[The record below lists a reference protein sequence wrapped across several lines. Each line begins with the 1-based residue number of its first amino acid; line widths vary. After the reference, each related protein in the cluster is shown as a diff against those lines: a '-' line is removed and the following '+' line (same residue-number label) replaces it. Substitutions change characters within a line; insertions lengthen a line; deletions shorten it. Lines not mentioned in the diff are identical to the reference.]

1 MSAFEELVE
10 AHGSALLGYASRL
23 TRGDHHR
30 AEDVV
35 QETWLRAWRNLDR
48 MTEDRGSVRAWLMRV
63 AHNIVVD
70 QYRSRRARPTEV
82 EMPEGD
88 PTSVPGPADEVL
100 NRVVVGSVLEAL
112 PPTHRSTVVEVYFAD
127 RTAAGAAEVLSV
139 PVGTVKS
146 RVHKA
151 LRVLRA
157 ELPAPAA
164 LEAA

>member
-1 MSAFEELVE
+1 MSAFETIVS
-10 AHGSALLGYASRL
+10 AHGSALLAYASRL
-23 TRGDHHR
+23 TGDRHR

-35 QETWLRAWRNLDR
+35 QETWVRAWRNQERL
-48 MTEDRGSVRAWLMRV
+48 TEDRGSVRGWLLRV

-70 QYRSRRARPTEV
+70 QHRSRRARPTEV

-88 PTSVPGPADEVL
+88 FAVVRESSDDVL
-100 NRVVVGSVLEAL
+100 NRMVVDSVLDVL
-112 PPTHRSTVVEVYFAD
+112 PSPHRATVVEVYFAD
-127 RTAAGAAEVLSV
+127 RTAAGAAEVLRV

-151 LRVLRA
+151 LRTLRQT
-157 ELPAPAA
+157 LPEPSA